1 MKAIKAEKVKRRE
14 YTETFKREAVAL
26 VTEQGYTPTEASR
39 RLGININLVGKWKA
53 IFDQEVSGQRLT
65 SEERTE
71 MNCLR
76 RRVRELEMESEILK
90 KATAY
95 FAKYVK

>member
-1 MKAIKAEKVKRRE
+1 MKATKAEKIKRRV
-14 YTETFKREAVAL
+14 YSETFKREAVAL
-26 VTEQGYTPTEASR
+26 VTEQGYAPTEAAR
-39 RLGININLVGKWKA
+39 RLGINLNLVGKWKKV
-53 IFDQEVSGQRLT
+53 FDQEVSGQRLT
-65 SEERTE
+65 SEERAE
-71 MNCLR
+71 MNFLK